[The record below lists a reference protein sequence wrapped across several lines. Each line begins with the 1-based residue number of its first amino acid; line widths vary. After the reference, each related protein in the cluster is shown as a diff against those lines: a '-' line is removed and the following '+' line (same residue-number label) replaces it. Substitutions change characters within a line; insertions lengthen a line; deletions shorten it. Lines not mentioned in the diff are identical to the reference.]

1 MKTSLY
7 LILLTFINSPIF
19 ASHLKGGN
27 IQVTQVNEQELI
39 YEITVTIYTD
49 LRTGIRA
56 YMEQKDVPVCFGDG
70 SSGIA
75 SRVNGNGNGE
85 EIDNNIGKSIYK
97 IQHKYASNL
106 TAYRVYVALISRN
119 QNIRNIKNS
128 DYVPFYIET
137 LFNSKAINSTPSLN
151 NDIGILYAKVKQ
163 VFIYNP
169 KATDAEGDSLAYRLT
184 MARTSNSIDCTT
196 LGIPIENF
204 KQPNEVNEVGTF
216 KINELT
222 GDLTWNAPT
231 QVGTYVCSFIVEEWR
246 KGVKISLT
254 VRDMEI
260 VVKDEAG
267 QIATIPPYEAVTK
280 APYANE
286 VSNQALVLST
296 ENEVISEMEFTIF
309 PNPNSGVF
317 KAEIVDK
324 IPSKVVFQLFDNSGK
339 LLQEFKQMNL
349 ALKHFQE
356 FNVEAF
362 SEQIL
367 ILKVNNG
374 THSMTKKV
382 IIK

>member
-1 MKTSLY
+1 MKTY
-7 LILLTFINSPIF
+7 LNLIVLFFINSSLF

-27 IQVTQVNEQELI
+27 IQVSQVNDQNLT
-39 YEITVTIYTD
+39 YEITVTIYSD
-49 LRTGIRA
+49 LTLGIRA
-56 YMEQKDVPVCFGDG
+56 YMEQKEIPVCFGDG

-85 EIDNNIGKSIYK
+85 EISNSIGKSIYK

-106 TAYRVYVALISRN
+106 TAYRVYVALLSRN
-119 QNIRNIKNS
+119 QTIRNIKNA

-137 LFNSKAINSTPSLN
+137 LFNPKAINSTPILN
-151 NDIGILYAKVKQ
+151 NDIGVLYAKVKQ
-163 VFIYNP
+163 VFVYNP
-169 KATDAEGDSLAYRLT
+169 KATDIEGDSLSYRLT
-184 MARTSNSIDCTT
+184 MARTSTSNDCST
-196 LGIPIENF
+196 LGIPIESF

-231 QVGTYVCSFIVEEWR
+231 QIGIYTCSFMVEEWR
-246 KGVKISLT
+246 KGIKISLT

-267 QIATIPPYEAVTK
+267 ETATIPPFEAVIK
-280 APYANE
+280 APIVNE

-296 ENEVISEMEFTIF
+296 ENEVISDMEFTIF
-309 PNPNSGVF
+309 PNPSSGVF
-317 KAEIVDK
+317 KAEIITK
-324 IPSKVVFQLFDNSGK
+324 LPSKVVFQLFDNSGK
-339 LLQEFKQMNL
+339 LLQEFKHTNVGL
-349 ALKHFQE
+349 THFQE

-362 SEQIL
+362 SEQML
-367 ILKVNNG
+367 ILKVING
-374 THSMTKKV
+374 IHSITKKV